1 MPTFVA
7 NNLFW
12 KIADYRNS
20 SKNDSLLLQKYLFF
34 FYFFQKQTSLQKI
47 FNNQKFDSK
56 MADNLQ
62 NQVEQEF
69 AALKSHIDQKQQELE
84 KNHLRPHEH
93 KAYKCAAACTANNK
107 TSTLETREC
116 VTNCMS
122 PLERIQRMFQNRTNS
137 VNQVIQN
144 CMASCEGEVRTAVG
158 DNPSDREMENARK
171 VYMNCTLKCPTEAQP
186 KIREAFDMLKND
198 IKNAGL

>member
-1 MPTFVA
+1 MLPIIYFERPQTKEILLKMTHYYYKNIYSFSSFFSRKQA
-7 NNLFW
+7 CKDFQP
-12 KIADYRNS
+12 KIA
-20 SKNDSLLLQKYLFF
+20 
-34 FYFFQKQTSLQKI
+34 
-47 FNNQKFDSK
+47 K

>member
-1 MPTFVA
+1 MGLISRVSSRTYRKQACKDFQP
-7 NNLFW
+7 
-12 KIADYRNS
+12 KIA
-20 SKNDSLLLQKYLFF
+20 
-34 FYFFQKQTSLQKI
+34 
-47 FNNQKFDSK
+47 K

-116 VTNCMS
+116 VTNCM
-122 PLERIQRMFQNRTNS
+122 
-137 VNQVIQN
+137 
-144 CMASCEGEVRTAVG
+144 ASCEGEVRTAVG